1 MLKET
6 LLLDST
12 RPFSDAPNMDIG
24 CPEHSSEGVPS
35 SWYALR
41 VSYSR
46 ELKVQD
52 RLNELGVKTFVPMM
66 WRRCPVKP
74 GMTTGNP
81 GMTKGKPG
89 MTTGNPGM
97 TTGNPGMT
105 TVNPG
110 MTKGKPTT
118 SSLPAPTGQST
129 ESLKRMRKN
138 PSRRLVPAV
147 GNLCFAYST
156 RAELEDF
163 IRGYGDTSPVHFY
176 WDRTANKPLTV
187 PEKAMNDFIAV
198 SSTLDED
205 LIYITEITSKLR
217 EGQTVK
223 VKEGPFKGVEGK
235 VVRIRKSRR
244 ILVELPGMLA
254 VATTYIQPEYLE
266 II

>member
-1 MLKET
+1 M
-6 LLLDST
+6 LDST

-74 GMTTGNP
+74 GMTTG
-81 GMTKGKPG
+81 
-89 MTTGNPGM
+89 
-97 TTGNPGMT
+97 
-105 TVNPG
+105 NPG

>member
-46 ELKVQD
+46 ELKVRD

-74 GMTTGNP
+74 GMT
-81 GMTKGKPG
+81 KGKQ
-89 MTTGNPGM
+89 
-97 TTGNPGMT
+97 
-105 TVNPG
+105 
-110 MTKGKPTT
+110 TT

-147 GNLCFAYST
+147 DNLCFAYST
-156 RAELEDF
+156 RAELEYF
-163 IRGYGDTSPVHFY
+163 IRGYGETSPVHFY

-223 VKEGPFKGVEGK
+223 VKEGPFKGIEGK

>member
-1 MLKET
+1 
-6 LLLDST
+6 
-12 RPFSDAPNMDIG
+12 
-24 CPEHSSEGVPS
+24 
-35 SWYALR
+35 
-41 VSYSR
+41 
-46 ELKVQD
+46 
-52 RLNELGVKTFVPMM
+52 MM

-74 GMTTGNP
+74 GMTTG
-81 GMTKGKPG
+81 
-89 MTTGNPGM
+89 
-97 TTGNPGMT
+97 
-105 TVNPG
+105 
-110 MTKGKPTT
+110 
-118 SSLPAPTGQST
+118 
-129 ESLKRMRKN
+129 N

-223 VKEGPFKGVEGK
+223 VKEGSFKGIEGK

>member
-1 MLKET
+1 M
-6 LLLDST
+6 LDST

-46 ELKVQD
+46 ELKVRD

-81 GMTKGKPG
+81 GMT
-89 MTTGNPGM
+89 TG
-97 TTGNPGMT
+97 
-105 TVNPG
+105 
-110 MTKGKPTT
+110 
-118 SSLPAPTGQST
+118 
-129 ESLKRMRKN
+129 N

-163 IRGYGDTSPVHFY
+163 IRGYGETSPVHFY

>member
-46 ELKVQD
+46 ELKVRD

-81 GMTKGKPG
+81 GMT
-89 MTTGNPGM
+89 T
-97 TTGNPGMT
+97 
-105 TVNPG
+105 
-110 MTKGKPTT
+110 GKPTT
-118 SSLPAPTGQST
+118 PSLPAPTG
-129 ESLKRMRKN
+129 N

-156 RAELEDF
+156 RAALEDF
-163 IRGYGDTSPVHFY
+163 IRGYGESSPVHFY
-176 WDRTANKPLTV
+176 WDRTANRPLTV
-187 PEKAMNDFIAV
+187 PDKAMNDFITVA
-198 SSTLDED
+198 STLDED
-205 LIYITEITSKLR
+205 IVYVTEITAKLR
-217 EGQTVK
+217 EGQTVT
-223 VKEGPFKGVEGK
+223 VKDGPFKGVEGK

-244 ILVELPGMLA
+244 VLVELPGMLA
-254 VATTYIQPEYLE
+254 VATTYIDPVNLE

>member
-81 GMTKGKPG
+81 GMTKGKP
-89 MTTGNPGM
+89 
-97 TTGNPGMT
+97 
-105 TVNPG
+105 
-110 MTKGKPTT
+110 TT
-118 SSLPAPTGQST
+118 SSLPAPTGN
-129 ESLKRMRKN
+129 L
-138 PSRRLVPAV
+138 SRRLVPAV

>member
-1 MLKET
+1 M
-6 LLLDST
+6 LDST

-81 GMTKGKPG
+81 GMT
-89 MTTGNPGM
+89 
-97 TTGNPGMT
+97 
-105 TVNPG
+105 TV
-110 MTKGKPTT
+110 K
-118 SSLPAPTGQST
+118 
-129 ESLKRMRKN
+129 

-223 VKEGPFKGVEGK
+223 VKEGPFEGVEGK

>member
-12 RPFSDAPNMDIG
+12 RPFSDTPNMDIG

-46 ELKVQD
+46 ELKVRD
-52 RLNELGVKTFVPMM
+52 KLNESGIRTFVPMM

-81 GMTKGKPG
+81 
-89 MTTGNPGM
+89 
-97 TTGNPGMT
+97 
-105 TVNPG
+105 
-110 MTKGKPTT
+110 
-118 SSLPAPTGQST
+118 
-129 ESLKRMRKN
+129 
-138 PSRRLVPAV
+138 SRRLVPTV

-163 IRGYGDTSPVHFY
+163 IRGYGETSPVHFY

-198 SSTLDED
+198 TSTLDED

-223 VKEGPFKGVEGK
+223 VKEGPFKGIEGK
-235 VVRIRKSRR
+235 VIRIRKSRR

>member
-1 MLKET
+1 M
-6 LLLDST
+6 LDST

-46 ELKVQD
+46 ELKVRD
-52 RLNELGVKTFVPMM
+52 RLNESGIRTFVPMI

-81 GMTKGKPG
+81 GMTKGKP
-89 MTTGNPGM
+89 
-97 TTGNPGMT
+97 
-105 TVNPG
+105 
-110 MTKGKPTT
+110 TT
-118 SSLPAPTGQST
+118 SSLPAPTG
-129 ESLKRMRKN
+129 N

-223 VKEGPFKGVEGK
+223 VKEGPFKGIEGK

>member
-1 MLKET
+1 M
-6 LLLDST
+6 LDST

-46 ELKVQD
+46 ELKVRD
-52 RLNELGVKTFVPMM
+52 RLNESGIRTFVPMM

-74 GMTTGNP
+74 GMTT
-81 GMTKGKPG
+81 
-89 MTTGNPGM
+89 
-97 TTGNPGMT
+97 
-105 TVNPG
+105 
-110 MTKGKPTT
+110 GKPTT

>member
-81 GMTKGKPG
+81 GMT
-89 MTTGNPGM
+89 TG
-97 TTGNPGMT
+97 
-105 TVNPG
+105 
-110 MTKGKPTT
+110 
-118 SSLPAPTGQST
+118 
-129 ESLKRMRKN
+129 N

-223 VKEGPFKGVEGK
+223 VKEGPFKGVEGI